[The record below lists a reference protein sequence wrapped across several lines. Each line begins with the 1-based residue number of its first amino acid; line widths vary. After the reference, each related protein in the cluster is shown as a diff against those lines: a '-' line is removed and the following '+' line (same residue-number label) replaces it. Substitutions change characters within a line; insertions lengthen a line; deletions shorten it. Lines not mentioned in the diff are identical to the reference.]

1 MGRFAARFVQILSW
15 SSRLPAIVKWLAA
28 LSMFMVG
35 LVARSMLGPLH
46 GASPSLTFYPV
57 ILVAAVL
64 LGWKEGLFL
73 LALAVA
79 LAAYLYVPPG
89 MYILPVGWMFI
100 GTLTIGIITGLKSL
114 AEQLAAANERQRIL
128 FQELQ
133 HRVANTLQSVVGVI
147 EVARRRIG
155 SAPEEAI
162 RLLDETAGRLT
173 ASADVHRRLNDPHL
187 FRRGLEAIL
196 RDAVATVVDRDD
208 VWLSFNVAELDLTF
222 DQMSAITM
230 LVIEAANNSQ
240 KHVFQQGLGSHLTVV
255 LEPLSEHRG
264 LLMVRDDGPGS
275 ASVVD
280 AGSTEQRLGMHIVQ
294 GLVAQL
300 HGTLRIESTSG
311 TEIAVE
317 FPLAR

>member
-240 KHVFQQGLGSHLTVV
+240 EHVFQQGLGSHLTVV